1 MESLV
6 NWFVNSWL
14 GQHVSREALVFI
26 VSLFPISEL
35 RGGMLV
41 GTMLDVPMWRA
52 IGLSMLG
59 NFIPIPFILLFIKKI
74 FDWLRNMK
82 RFRPFVER
90 MENRA
95 AKHREGIERGEFWGL
110 FIFVGIPLPVTG
122 AWTGSLVAAI
132 FNVKFRRALLAESLG
147 ICLSAAIM
155 TIISYGIIGNIIR

>member
-6 NWFVNSWL
+6 NWFVNSAL

-52 IGLSMLG
+52 IFLSMIG
-59 NFIPIPFILLFIKKI
+59 NFIPIPFILLFVKKI
-74 FDWLRNMK
+74 FDWLRNRK

-95 AKHREGIERGEFWGL
+95 MKHREGIERGEFWGL

-122 AWTGSLVAAI
+122 AWTGSLVAALL
-132 FNVKFRRALLAESLG
+132 NMKFWRALLAEALG
-147 ICLSAAIM
+147 ICLSATIM